1 MAKKKKEK
9 ENNNVLGV
17 EEITISQREFDF
29 ILNLANNVDSDEY
42 IIEVSGTDDTQD
54 EPAME
59 NNSQPAKLQIKQQ
72 ADGKGKIQ
80 EENCLQPSNQQLSLT
95 PETTGFDNIKNYSLN
110 DTEHVHRKWRNADK
124 IGLMVIN
131 NISDYH
137 SIANLIFTWKEF
149 LSPNAKV
156 AVAGSDKPGPSR
168 AAREVVSDGGNFKI
182 YKKFENLTVI
192 TKDKCVHHWLIDANE
207 IGTCRFCNRKR
218 DFRKL
223 MKRATSSSSNRKKK
237 TKI

>member
-80 EENCLQPSNQQLSLT
+80 AENCLQPSNQQLSLT
-95 PETTGFDNIKNYSLN
+95 PETTGLDNIKTYSLN
-110 DTEHVHRKWRNADK
+110 DAEHVHRK
-124 IGLMVIN
+124 M
-131 NISDYH
+131 
-137 SIANLIFTWKEF
+137 E
-149 LSPNAKV
+149 
-156 AVAGSDKPGPSR
+156 
-168 AAREVVSDGGNFKI
+168 
-182 YKKFENLTVI
+182 
-192 TKDKCVHHWLIDANE
+192 
-207 IGTCRFCNRKR
+207 
-218 DFRKL
+218 
-223 MKRATSSSSNRKKK
+223 
-237 TKI
+237 